1 MIRVTLLNRSKP
13 RTVLLVHGL
22 FTSSGFW
29 LPYLASLKEYRLI
42 ILDIDYAQIGQP
54 GKIDDYVQQV
64 SAMIA
69 EQADGH
75 VEAVISHSLGSLIAS
90 LLAPACR
97 TRSIEICPVRCATR
111 RNLAQ
116 FVDTIA
122 AKVPAA
128 LGREGVLQMLHDADQ
143 AIASHALRV
152 QAPPSTTI
160 YLPDADPF
168 FSYHPGTAFQ
178 QFSGDHFEIAAAMA
192 ELGPRIS

>member
-42 ILDIDYAQIGQP
+42 ILDIDYSQIGQ
-54 GKIDDYVQQV
+54 IDDYVQQV
-64 SAMIA
+64 SAIIA

-75 VEAVISHSLGSLIAS
+75 VAAVISHSLGSLIAS
-90 LLAPACR
+90 LLPPACR

-122 AKVPAA
+122 AKVPAT
-128 LGREGVLQMLHDADQ
+128 LGREGVLHMLHEADQ

-160 YLPDADPF
+160 YLPDADAF
-168 FSYHPGTAFQ
+168 FSYHPGTAFE